1 MMHLEINWSR
11 VLSTPFR
18 VRPKARRTR
27 RPRTTTRARTARARQ
42 RTRKFAWWV
51 VPAWALIGVVST
63 VVMAV
68 AAVL

>member
-11 VLSTPFR
+11 VLSSPFR
-18 VRPKARRTR
+18 VRPRVRRTR
-27 RPRTTTRARTARARQ
+27 ARTTTRARTARARQ